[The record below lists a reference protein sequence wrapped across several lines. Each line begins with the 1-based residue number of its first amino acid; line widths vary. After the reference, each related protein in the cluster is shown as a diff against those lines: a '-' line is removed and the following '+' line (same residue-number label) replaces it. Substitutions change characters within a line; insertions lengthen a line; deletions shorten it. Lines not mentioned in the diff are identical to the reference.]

1 MKSFF
6 ILSNPILQ
14 LRVTKY
20 MQIER
25 VEQGMGYQ
33 SIFRVRP
40 KSVEERKEMR
50 KIEANLSSLMDREV
64 SPSTRASESTSGTH
78 SSSGLFSLSSQEWQ
92 NVQLCT
98 PENKENLLPIDK
110 PPLGRSTPK
119 TPKVYTESPLS
130 VVTDGFRNGG
140 FIILSNGDKDQ
151 NILNYL
157 NENRVKY
164 RIVNALDPKH
174 KKR

>member
-1 MKSFF
+1 M
-6 ILSNPILQ
+6 LSSPILP

-20 MQIER
+20 IQIER

-33 SIFRVRP
+33 SIFRIP
-40 KSVEERKEMR
+40 KDIEQRKEMR
-50 KIEANLSSLMDREV
+50 KIEANLSSLLDKEV
-64 SPSTRASESTSGTH
+64 SPSTRASESTLGTH

-92 NVQLCT
+92 NIQLCT
-98 PENKENLLPIDK
+98 PENKENLLPNDK

-119 TPKVYTESPLS
+119 TPKVNTESPLS
-130 VVTDGFRNGG
+130 VATNGFRNGG

-151 NILNYL
+151 NVLNYL

-164 RIVNALDPKH
+164 RIVNALDPKER
-174 KKR
+174 KR

>member
-1 MKSFF
+1 MCKS
-6 ILSNPILQ
+6 
-14 LRVTKY
+14 
-20 MQIER
+20 ER
-25 VEQGMGYQ
+25 VEQGWGYQ
-33 SIFRVRP
+33 SIFRTCP
-40 KSVEERKEMR
+40 DNFEEKKEMR

-78 SSSGLFSLSSQEWQ
+78 SSSGVFSLSSQEWQ

-98 PENKENLLPIDK
+98 PENKENFLPNDK

-119 TPKVYTESPLS
+119 TPRVYTGSPLS

-140 FIILSNGDKDQ
+140 FIILSDGNKDQ
-151 NILNYL
+151 NVLNYL

-164 RIVNALDPKH
+164 RIVNALEPKH
-174 KKR
+174 RKR